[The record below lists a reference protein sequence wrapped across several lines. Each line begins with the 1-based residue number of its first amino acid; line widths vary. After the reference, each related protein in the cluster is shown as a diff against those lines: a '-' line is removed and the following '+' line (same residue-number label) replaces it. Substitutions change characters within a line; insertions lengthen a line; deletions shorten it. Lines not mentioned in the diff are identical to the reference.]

1 VQGRR
6 TRVGAGDGTRR
17 DVLKGVLAAAV
28 AVALTPLVTA
38 SRRSHA
44 EPSTPGTPTESEAE
58 FETEFETKFE
68 ARFAA
73 GFDEMYGGSRI
84 RGSKDTASGVCS
96 DGVVPAASAGPWRVT
111 VDDRPLHLMRRA
123 DGGYLTMLDHYQ
135 SYPTPLAA
143 ARAAVDELGGTLRL
157 REATTEAEQGEGP
170 GGHGEHGGHG
180 DGVRA

>member
-1 VQGRR
+1 M
-6 TRVGAGDGTRR
+6 RVGAGNGTRR
-17 DVLKGVLAAAV
+17 DVLRGVLAAAM

-38 SRRSHA
+38 SRRARA
-44 EPSTPGTPTESEAE
+44 EPYTPGTPTGFEAESEAE
-58 FETEFETKFE
+58 SESESE

-84 RGSKDTASGVCS
+84 RGFKDTAGGVCS
-96 DGVVPAASAGPWRVT
+96 DGVARAATAGPWRVT

-157 REATTEAEQGEGP
+157 REATTGAEQGEGHGGP
-170 GGHGEHGGHG
+170 GGYG
-180 DGVRA
+180 DGVPA